1 MGRGRIGMTH
11 TAFRKRLLAR
21 ETLVGAFVKTP
32 APILCEVLG
41 LTALDT
47 VCLDAEHAPF
57 GRLEL
62 DQCVQALFAA
72 EMPPLIRVAARRPEY
87 IQQAL
92 DYGAAGVLVPH
103 VSGPD
108 EALAVVHA
116 ARFGAGRGYA
126 GSTRAAGYT
135 TRPMRACLA
144 DSAAGSSLIV
154 QIEDARAVAAIDEI
168 CAVRGVD
175 CVFAG
180 RMDLTVA
187 LKADSPNDR
196 RVIQAIEK
204 ICRAGADSGTTVGMF
219 IPAPEESQ
227 QWIEQGASLFILG
240 SDHTFILQGAKN
252 LLSFF
257 KP

>member
-1 MGRGRIGMTH
+1 MTH
-11 TAFRKRLLAR
+11 AAFRKRLLAR
-21 ETLVGAFVKTP
+21 ETLIGAFVKTP
-32 APILCEVLG
+32 SPIICEVLG
-41 LTALDT
+41 LTALNT

-57 GRLEL
+57 GRIEL
-62 DQCVQALFAA
+62 DHCVRALRAA
-72 EMPPLIRVAARRPEY
+72 SMPPLIRVAANSPEY

-92 DYGAAGVLVPH
+92 DYGAAGVLAPH
-103 VSGPD
+103 ISSPD
-108 EALAVVHA
+108 EAQAVVKS
-116 ARFGAGRGYA
+116 ARFGPGGRGYA
-126 GSTRAAGYT
+126 GSPRAAGYT
-135 TRPMRACLA
+135 TRPMQTCLA
-144 DSAAGSSLIV
+144 DSAAQTSLIV
-154 QIEDARAVAAIDEI
+154 QIEDARAVAAIDDI